1 MLVRHLSIKNLHGYM
16 NKEIEFLPD
25 INLVVGINGSG
36 KTSVLNV
43 VSWLLQPSIAHLCM
57 TEFSEI
63 TLDFLQDEVPA
74 RIRCTQTDT
83 EFRLYLEGEPYVD
96 FKPLVVQLARP
107 AASIRTAAERED
119 IYGTYKSLRPD
130 INEQKTWAA
139 LRRIPSPI
147 VVGLERTLRSDQL
160 ELHVSQSKAPS
171 LGISPEMAESAMEMP
186 PLRRVQQLASEA
198 YSRYRT
204 QLIRIN
210 DDLRD
215 NVMLAAFDIGEAPV
229 AKKRRRRKDD
239 VLTDAQIEAL
249 EQRVSR
255 YFAQEAQGRRVTS
268 KRKTQDRTA
277 VAKSYFDRLRKLL
290 DLSKGP
296 AQTASNEALWDV
308 ISGQFRKMNQLF
320 AEFES
325 FDRKS
330 ERAYDEIRRYLATL
344 NRFLKDSAKR
354 LSFKPDSSALG
365 FEIVNAT
372 GRPDGVIRSVE
383 SLSSGEKQ
391 ILILFTYL
399 AFSRGKIFIIDG
411 PEISLHPKW
420 QEEFLKG
427 VKELMPSRTQLIIA
441 THSPAIVGRNIEYCK
456 TLLPYNQ

>member
-1 MLVRHLSIKNLHGYM
+1 
-16 NKEIEFLPD
+16 
-25 INLVVGINGSG
+25 
-36 KTSVLNV
+36 
-43 VSWLLQPSIAHLCM
+43 
-57 TEFSEI
+57 
-63 TLDFLQDEVPA
+63 
-74 RIRCTQTDT
+74 
-83 EFRLYLEGEPYVD
+83 
-96 FKPLVVQLARP
+96 
-107 AASIRTAAERED
+107 
-119 IYGTYKSLRPD
+119 
-130 INEQKTWAA
+130 
-139 LRRIPSPI
+139 
-147 VVGLERTLRSDQL
+147 
-160 ELHVSQSKAPS
+160 
-171 LGISPEMAESAMEMP
+171 MAESAMEMP
-186 PLRRVQQLASEA
+186 PLRRVQQLATEA

-204 QLIRIN
+204 HLIRIN

-239 VLTDAQIEAL
+239 VLTDVQIEAL

-277 VAKSYFDRLRKLL
+277 VAKSYFHRLRKLL

-344 NRFLKDSAKR
+344 NRFLKDSAKQ

-372 GRPDGVIRSVE
+372 GRPDGAIRSVE
-383 SLSSGEKQ
+383 SFSSGEKQ

-399 AFSRGKIFIIDG
+399 AFSRGKIFIIDE

-420 QEEFLKG
+420 QEEFLEG
-427 VKELMPSRTQLIIA
+427 VKELMPPMTQLIIA